1 MTNQVVI
8 PPSQMAVWL
17 DRWAGNHMSWQIQ
30 REIDAEILGVL
41 TGSPEHKLHILE
53 PPDQDFWLTDEQ
65 KSWCETQNI
74 QLTVSLEVDPKRIV
88 FIFQTPEQATQFA
101 VTWL

>member
-1 MTNQVVI
+1 MMNQVVI
-8 PPSQMAVWL
+8 PRSQVGEWIA
-17 DRWAGNHMSWQIQ
+17 RWTGNHMSWEVR
-30 REIDAEILGVL
+30 REIDSEILGVL
-41 TGSPEHKLHILE
+41 TGSPEHDIHIPE
-53 PPDQDFWLTDEQ
+53 PPDWQFWLTDEQ

-74 QLTVSLEVDPKRIV
+74 QFTASYEVDPHTVV